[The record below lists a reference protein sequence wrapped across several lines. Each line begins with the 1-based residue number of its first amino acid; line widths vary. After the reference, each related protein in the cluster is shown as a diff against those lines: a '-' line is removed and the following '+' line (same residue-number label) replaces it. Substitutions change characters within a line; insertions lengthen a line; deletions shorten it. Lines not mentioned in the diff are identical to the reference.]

1 MTQNR
6 ERMALFAAGLSALV
20 ALIDFLLFR
29 KTGLFSVIALEP
41 LCALSAI
48 TSVIAYARLR
58 LARIAEDEQRD
69 EALAR
74 KERPD
79 ATLFAGGES
88 EPFSAARSLEQFEKW
103 VLPIIP
109 VLFALGLGIAAAA
122 LYRDISTSVAKPHDH
137 LLAAAFLAGQSFF
150 FFLLGRLL
158 FGLSRE
164 GADGATLRGPG
175 TALGVTCFA
184 GLVAAVAAVASH
196 IGEDPRFDKYTALT
210 LAAVGGILAL
220 EQISR
225 FVIALYSPRHRRP
238 FLTAYESRLGQLV
251 ADPTALARNFAS
263 AVDYQ
268 FGFNVSESWF
278 YRLVRNA
285 LAPLLIFQ
293 MLVLWLM
300 SCLVF
305 LGPEEEGVLEHFGK
319 PSDKNW
325 HLTSGFH
332 FKLPWPFETV
342 QRVEARRVLVTHI
355 GYETDDHTNR
365 PAVLTWTVPHY
376 AKEDMYLVASRPVVQ
391 PSEPPKGGTPNN
403 DLRESALGVPASA
416 GPDAVAASLVSVN
429 IPVEYRVTNLLAHVY
444 GVQQPEKVLRSIANR
459 ALTRAA
465 AQHDLADFLGA
476 RRTEIGNALQT
487 RIQSDANAAGLGIEI
502 LFVGM
507 QGVHPPTQVADA
519 YESVVGALEQKEAM
533 ILTAR
538 AYTNQVLPVARANA
552 EKAQRE
558 AEAYRF
564 RRTALAA
571 AEVTQFEKRL
581 QAYETSPQVFKTS
594 LYLSTLRDSLAGAR
608 KYIVDAPASKQV
620 LLFNFEEKPYQD
632 LLDLAP
638 PTTTEK
644 PK

>member
-6 ERMALFAAGLSALV
+6 ERMAMFAAGLSALV

-29 KTGLFSVIALEP
+29 KTGLFSVLALEP
-41 LCALSAI
+41 LCALAAI
-48 TSVIAYARLR
+48 TCVIACARLR
-58 LARIAEDEQRD
+58 LARIAEDERRD

-103 VLPIIP
+103 ILPAVP
-109 VLFALGLGIAAAA
+109 VLFALGLGIAAAW
-122 LYRDISTSVAKPHDH
+122 LYRDISRAVAGPHDH
-137 LLAAAFLAGQSFF
+137 LLAAAFLSGQSFF
-150 FFLLGRLL
+150 LFLLGRLL

-164 GADGATLRGPG
+164 DAAAALRGAAAPLPGPAAALRGPG

-196 IGEDPRFDKYTALT
+196 VGDDPRFDRFTAFALT
-210 LAAVGGILAL
+210 AVVGVLAL
-220 EQISR
+220 EQVLR

-268 FGFNVSESWF
+268 FGFNVSGSWF
-278 YRLVRNA
+278 YRLLRNA

-293 MLVLWLM
+293 LLVLWLM

-305 LGPEEEGVLEHFGK
+305 LGPEEEGVLEHFGR
-319 PSDKNW
+319 PVENRW
-325 HLTSGFH
+325 RLESGVH
-332 FKLPWPFETV
+332 AKLPWPFETV
-342 QRVEARRVLVTHI
+342 QRVEARRVLVTHV
-355 GYETDDHTNR
+355 GYETDDETNR
-365 PAVLTWTVPHY
+365 PSVLTWTVPHY
-376 AKEDMYLVASRPVVQ
+376 KKEDMYLVASRAPQ
-391 PSEPPKGGTPNN
+391 ALPGA
-403 DLRESALGVPASA
+403 ESADRNAA
-416 GPDAVAASLVSVN
+416 DAVAASLVSVN
-429 IPVEYRVTNLLAHVY
+429 IPVEYRITNLLAHVY
-444 GVQQPEKVLRSIANR
+444 GVQQPERVLQALANR
-459 ALTRAA
+459 ALTRTA
-465 AQHDLADFLGA
+465 AQHDLADFLGP
-476 RRTEIGNALQT
+476 RRAEIGRALQT

-519 YESVVGALEQKEAM
+519 YESVVGALEQKEAA

-552 EKAQRE
+552 EKALRD
-558 AEAYRF
+558 AEAYRY
-564 RRTALAA
+564 RRTELAA

-581 QAYETSPQVFKTS
+581 QAYETSPQVFQTS
-594 LYLSTLRDSLAGAR
+594 LYLSTLRDALAGAR

-620 LLFNFEEKPYQD
+620 LLFNFEEKAYQD
-632 LLDLAP
+632 LLDLGSP
-638 PTTTEK
+638 PATEK